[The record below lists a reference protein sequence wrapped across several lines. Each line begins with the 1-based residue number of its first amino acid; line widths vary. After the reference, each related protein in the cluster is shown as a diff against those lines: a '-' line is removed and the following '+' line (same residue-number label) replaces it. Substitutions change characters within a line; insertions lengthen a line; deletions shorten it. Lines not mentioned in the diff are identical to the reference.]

1 MTKHVPDLEPIVVDQ
16 TIDFTQNHLQSPNT
30 ARVST
35 VLGKICK
42 WNKLQKYGTPL
53 ANSRL
58 IPCKTPIDNK
68 HICSGMYQWSPFSP
82 ELFYAAQEKEYVF
95 EAC

>member
-1 MTKHVPDLEPIVVDQ
+1 
-16 TIDFTQNHLQSPNT
+16 
-30 ARVST
+30 
-35 VLGKICK
+35 
-42 WNKLQKYGTPL
+42 LQKYGTPL

-95 EAC
+95 EAG